1 MMWDVKPDQTSSSYQ
16 NSAARA
22 RSLCGLVLGRGN
34 RLRSKNR
41 GHICSSPSAVCAQG
55 SPGCG
60 VWIPSKGQCRFVPS
74 PQPFSPQLPAG
85 ALQSWGVLMHSHPC
99 LKPEELTGIFPSLRG
114 FPPAQIKASFH
125 SVGQG
130 GFPVQS
136 HTWDVSPE
144 HSNICKSFQCL
155 HPFLTPSQLSFGQ
168 AVGWSQETPSCP
180 LEVSW
185 GPAQL
190 SSLACGVQAGSQI
203 QNSPSM
209 LGASAAVLRI
219 LPAFISSGAVSFP
232 TLFPCAWKT
241 RELPSSFPHLLPRGF
256 FSCKGK
262 RETLTHKVGWM
273 GCPCSRGAPR
283 VSDPDDVP

>member
-22 RSLCGLVLGRGN
+22 RSLCGLVLGRGD

-41 GHICSSPSAVCAQG
+41 GHICSSPNAVCAQG

-168 AVGWSQETPSCP
+168 TVGWSQETPHPAHWKSP
-180 LEVSW
+180 GIQPSSAAWPVVSRLDLKSRTARPCW
-185 GPAQL
+185 EPAQQRSESSQL
-190 SSLACGVQAGSQI
+190 SSALEPCPFPPYFHVPGRHVSCPAASPTFSQEAS
-203 QNSPSM
+203 SP
-209 LGASAAVLRI
+209 ARA
-219 LPAFISSGAVSFP
+219 
-232 TLFPCAWKT
+232 
-241 RELPSSFPHLLPRGF
+241 RG
-256 FSCKGK
+256 
-262 RETLTHKVGWM
+262 R
-273 GCPCSRGAPR
+273 P
-283 VSDPDDVP
+283 